1 MTDQERIKLEIDV
14 LERWAP
20 RLLGAAEWDQMARK
34 GARRPATDDL
44 DFHLRSLRTKLR
56 KIERDGRETA
66 QRFVSQN
73 L

>member
-1 MTDQERIKLEIDV
+1 
-14 LERWAP
+14 
-20 RLLGAAEWDQMARK
+20 MARK